1 MDVSGVVAAVGPGV
15 TNLQIGQEVYGVV
28 DMALSG
34 GYAEYA
40 LGYESTLAPKPKSLD
55 YVQAASVPVVAM
67 TAWQGLFDVG
77 GLTAGQK
84 VLIHAAAGALASL
97 PCSLLRGKGH
107 M

>member
-84 VLIHAAAGALASL
+84 VLIHAAAGGVGIFAVQFAK
-97 PCSLLRGKGH
+97 RKGH